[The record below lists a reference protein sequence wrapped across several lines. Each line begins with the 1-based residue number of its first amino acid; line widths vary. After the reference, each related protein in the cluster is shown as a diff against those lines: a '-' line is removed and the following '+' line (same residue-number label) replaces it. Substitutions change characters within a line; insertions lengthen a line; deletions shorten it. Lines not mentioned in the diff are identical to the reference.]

1 MKQRFLVNRT
11 FRYPDMPEG
20 LENIE
25 DAVPAGETI
34 DEAVCMLETEKE
46 RFEFFKRYALVDT
59 GRYWLNRELKRCF
72 VEDDKVIVTDD

>member
-1 MKQRFLVNRT
+1 
-11 FRYPDMPEG
+11 
-20 LENIE
+20 
-25 DAVPAGETI
+25 
-34 DEAVCMLETEKE
+34 MLETEKE